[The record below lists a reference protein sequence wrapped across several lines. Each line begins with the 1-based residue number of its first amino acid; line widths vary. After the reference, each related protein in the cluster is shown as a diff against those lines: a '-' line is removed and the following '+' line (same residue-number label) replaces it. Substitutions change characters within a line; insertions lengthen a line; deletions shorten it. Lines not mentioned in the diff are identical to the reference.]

1 MSMRKEKV
9 DLKLKEAEERIA
21 ELENLYIMER
31 NRFLDEFDDLDADQ
45 RSKTLRQLRGILDDI
60 AKESGG
66 RVRRQEN
73 ISTFGTADNSFME
86 LIAGIRG
93 NLPEPKPIIDVM
105 PLTAE
110 QVFGETEEAGTGT
123 GTEEF
128 GTE

>member
-105 PLTAE
+105 PLMAE
-110 QVFGETEEAGTGT
+110 QVFGEETEAGT